1 MRVALVLILLSTT
14 VYSQNIYQFAKRGK
28 KVKVQRT
35 VTVGLKYEA
44 LARRVLHQPLIK
56 RVHGNTITLRATRT
70 QPLTRPLNV
79 VGTTNYLKGVGRA
92 FKGRNGWERI
102 GQSGSYNGAHHIVTK
117 SVIKQ
122 ISGKEGEI
130 IANAPAV
137 FHPLHNSPNFENMF
151 HDHERQ
157 LQIYQE
163 SGIQG
168 IIIDFFDRANAVSGR
183 LGIPL
188 YNDEVIH
195 QALIEAELWAKH
207 WNLKWE

>member
-1 MRVALVLILLSTT
+1 MRIALVLLFLSTT
-14 VYSQNIYQFAKRGK
+14 VYSQNLYQFAKRGK
-28 KVKVQRT
+28 KVRVQRT
-35 VTVGLKYEA
+35 VTVGLNHEA
-44 LARRVLHQPLIK
+44 LARRVLQQPLIK
-56 RVHGNTITLRATRT
+56 RVHGNTITLRATHT

-92 FKGRNGWERI
+92 FKNRPGWERI

-122 ISGKEGEI
+122 ITGKEGEI

-137 FHPLHNSPNFENMF
+137 FHPLHNSPSFESMF

-163 SGIQG
+163 SGIRG
-168 IIIDFFDRANAVSGR
+168 VIIDFFDRANAVSDR

-188 YNDEVIH
+188 YNDEVIN
-195 QALIEAELWAKH
+195 QALMEAELWAKH